1 MAKFPSLTFT
11 AAGTQ
16 MLVQAQ
22 NGHTLTFTSGK
33 LGNGVLSDSDDITK
47 FTDLKSAKMTLP
59 ITSKDDSNP
68 EKLVLTFDASN
79 TSLEGGFVSRE
90 LGIFAKLD
98 SGDEQLY
105 AYSNAGNNY
114 DYIPS
119 KDTPTDENRLVVS
132 IVVSSSANINVQVD
146 GSIVYV
152 HKSDVEDMISA
163 HDSNASA
170 HANGIA
176 GKSTG
181 LKTARN
187 LKVNLASANAQSFNG
202 TGDATGIGVSGI
214 LPVANGGTGVNS
226 LANLNLSSTIA
237 DTKTPTSDTDTIRN
251 QLSELANRIKAAT
264 GASGWKSNPATT
276 LASLATLVSNLASGS
291 DVTWSGTKF
300 TNAKLGISGVI
311 DTNGYVSFGPNFG
324 GLIIQWIVTKN
335 ENNTWPIS
343 FTKCVGV
350 IPSLCVALE
359 ETESFVKSVY
369 GYRGGIKFSETGF
382 STWYDRNSNGDVVH
396 DINMRFFGIGVIK

>member
-33 LGNGVLSDSDDITK
+33 LGSGVLSDSDDITK

-68 EKLVLTFDASN
+68 EKLILTFDASN
-79 TSLEGGFVSRE
+79 TSLEEGFVSRE
-90 LGIFAKLD
+90 IGIFAKLD

-132 IVVSSSANINVQVD
+132 IVVSSSASINVQID

-152 HKSDVEDMISA
+152 HKSDVESLIAAHNSATDA
-163 HDSNASA
+163 HDAMQA
-170 HANGIA
+170 TIDD
-176 GKSTG
+176 TRVP
-181 LKTARN
+181 TA
-187 LKVNLASANAQSFNG
+187 
-202 TGDATGIGVSGI
+202 D
-214 LPVANGGTGVNS
+214 
-226 LANLNLSSTIA
+226 LNTI
-237 DTKTPTSDTDTIRN
+237 KN
-251 QLSELANRIKAAT
+251 LANRIKKAT
-264 GASGWKSNPATT
+264 GASGWKSDPETT
-276 LASLATLVSNLASGS
+276 LASLATLVSNLSSGS

-300 TNAKLGISGVI
+300 TNAKLGISGLI

-324 GLIIQWIVTKN
+324 GLIIQWGNNIEVTGGGYSVSFEYPIVFPTKVLAVVPFDVN
-335 ENNTWPIS
+335 SNWS
-343 FTKCVGV
+343 DVA
-350 IPSLCVALE
+350 IPSVHAAWYPNE
-359 ETESFVKSVY
+359 GSDGNNK
-369 GYRGGIKFSETGF
+369 RWARIGF
-382 STWYDRNSNGDVVH
+382 SVSYTTFGDY
-396 DINMRFFGIGVIK
+396 RFVAIGK

>member
-33 LGNGVLSDSDDITK
+33 LGSGVLSDSDDITK

-68 EKLVLTFDASN
+68 EKLILTFDASN
-79 TSLEGGFVSRE
+79 TSLEEGFVSRE
-90 LGIFAKLD
+90 IGIFAKLD

-132 IVVSSSANINVQVD
+132 IVVSSSASINVQVD

-152 HKSDVEDMISA
+152 HKSDVESLIAAHNSATDA
-163 HDSNASA
+163 HDAMQATIDDTLGPTADLNTVKNLLSNL
-170 HANGIA
+170 G
-176 GKSTG
+176 
-181 LKTARN
+181 
-187 LKVNLASANAQSFNG
+187 
-202 TGDATGIGVSGI
+202 
-214 LPVANGGTGVNS
+214 
-226 LANLNLSSTIA
+226 
-237 DTKTPTSDTDTIRN
+237 
-251 QLSELANRIKAAT
+251 NRIKAAT
-264 GASGWKSNPATT
+264 GASGWKGNPATT
-276 LASLATLVSNLASGS
+276 LAAMATLASNLSSGS

-300 TNAKLGISGVI
+300 TNTKLGISGVI

-324 GLIIQWIVTKN
+324 GLIIQWGTAPWIAS
-335 ENNTWPIS
+335 NTAHAMFPIS
-343 FTKCVGV
+343 FNSSNYILIATGHIDDNSTAFIGGV
-350 IPSLCVALE
+350 LYNHKVNNSCLL
-359 ETESFVKSVY
+359 
-369 GYRGGIKFSETGF
+369 RGSEA
-382 STWYDRNSNGDVVH
+382 NGPAAEY
-396 DINMRFFGIGVIK
+396 IAIGK

>member
-1 MAKFPSLTFT
+1 MAEFPNLTIT
-11 AAGTQ
+11 SEGKH
-16 MLVQAQ
+16 MLIQAQ
-22 NGHTLTFTSGK
+22 NGHTLKFTSGK
-33 LGNGVLSDSDDITK
+33 LGSGVLADSDDVSS
-47 FTDLKSAKMTLP
+47 FTDLKAAKMTLP
-59 ITSKDDSNP
+59 ITNADDSNK
-68 EKLVLTFDASN
+68 EKLVLTFDVSN
-79 TSLEGGFVSRE
+79 SELETGFISRE

-98 SGDEQLY
+98 SGEETLY

-114 DYIPS
+114 DYIPG
-119 KDTPTDENRLVVS
+119 KDTPTDENR
-132 IVVSSSANINVQVD
+132 IVVSLVTSSAASIEVLVD

-152 HKSDVEDMISA
+152 HKSDVEDMIAA
-163 HDSNASA
+163 HDANASA

-291 DVTWSGTKF
+291 DVTWSGKKF
-300 TNAKLGISGVI
+300 TNAKLGISGLI

-324 GLIIQWIVTKN
+324 GLIIQWVYFGKTGSPIKLIFPIAFTTNQYVAVGSDYNTSNNGNVLNFYDKN
-335 ENNTWPIS
+335 PEYCMIS
-343 FTKCVGV
+343 GQRIRSKTSSDVD
-350 IPSLCVALE
+350 
-359 ETESFVKSVY
+359 VY
-369 GYRGGIKFSETGF
+369 GTGILLG
-382 STWYDRNSNGDVVH
+382 W
-396 DINMRFFGIGVIK
+396 